1 MRTGLQPGNAHV
13 FLTGACVIDFR
24 RSDQHGIESELRIG
38 DMIEDLEL
46 MSPPPDV
53 PKIKWPSSL
62 LHRLHRERIA
72 EGDFGDFAAGQ

>member
-1 MRTGLQPGNAHV
+1 
-13 FLTGACVIDFR
+13 
-24 RSDQHGIESELRIG
+24 LRIG